1 MNWNNISTVYL
12 KELKDS
18 LRDRRTLMSMI
29 IIPTFVIPLMV
40 FGAGKV
46 MSSVMNKAQEEA
58 SAIMIIGGEDS
69 PGIVAGLKAAQDP
82 EKNRPVFRI
91 VPGTDYKT
99 QISEKKVRA
108 AVEIPAGFEAALKT
122 GDAKT
127 VMVYYYEGEIKS
139 GLGYRSLDK
148 FFTDLR
154 QKTAE
159 ARLTERGLPATLL
172 KPFDVKRKNVAPPEK
187 VGGEIVGGFVPYLI
201 IILCFTGAM
210 YPAMDL
216 TAGEKE
222 RGTMETLLCCPVP
235 RVDIVLGKFLMVLT
249 GSISAMVFMLLSM
262 GTTAFIG
269 GSIMTGNSSTMKFGQ
284 AGAAAGKTA
293 MGVMPTV
300 DPLGLFGVLAMVLP
314 VAVLFAATA
323 FTIALFAKSYKEAQS
338 YLAPMMI
345 VVIMPAMI
353 GMLPGIDLNL
363 KLAFVPIL
371 NLSLVCKEMLS
382 GVWHWDYIAIIF
394 GSSSLYAGIALM
406 MAVKMFSREDVMF
419 RA

>member
-1 MNWNNISTVYL
+1 MNWNNILTVYV
-12 KELKDS
+12 KELRDS
-18 LRDRRTLMSMI
+18 LRDRRTLLSTI
-29 IIPTFVIPLMV
+29 IIPTLVIPLMV
-40 FGAGKV
+40 FGVGKV
-46 MSSVMNKAQEEA
+46 MSKVMSQAQGEA
-58 SAIMIIGGEDS
+58 SPIMIIGGDDS
-69 PGIVAGLKAAQDP
+69 PGIVAALKAERDV

-91 VPGTDYKT
+91 VPTRAYKVA
-99 QISEKKVRA
+99 IGDKKIRA

-122 GDAKT
+122 GAASPVT
-127 VMVYYYEGEIKS
+127 IFYYEGEIKS
-139 GLGYRSLDK
+139 ALGQKALEK

-159 ARLTERGLPATLL
+159 TSLAERGLPVTLL
-172 KPFDVKRKNVAPPEK
+172 KPFEVKRKNAAPPEK
-187 VGGEIVGGFVPYLI
+187 VGGNLVGGFVPYLI

-222 RGTMETLLCCPVP
+222 RGTMETLLCSPVP

-249 GSISAMVFMLLSM
+249 GSVSAMVFMLLSM

-269 GSIMTGNSSTMKFGQ
+269 GSIMTGSGTTLKLAQ
-284 AGAAAGKTA
+284 GAAAAKST
-293 MGVMPTV
+293 MDVMPTV

-314 VAVLFAATA
+314 VAVLFAAAA
-323 FTIALFAKSYKEAQS
+323 FTISLFAKSYKEAQS

-353 GMLPGIDLNL
+353 GMLPGIDLNV
-363 KLAFVPIL
+363 KLALVPIL

-382 GVWHWDYIAIIF
+382 GIWHWDYIAIIF
-394 GSSSLYAGIALM
+394 GSSSLYAAIALTL
-406 MAVKMFSREDVMF
+406 AVKMFNREDVMF